1 VEQEEKEDLLHEI
14 RSLQDQVAFLR
25 QRFGMDERQL
35 QDRQLVE
42 KEMTNH
48 ELRKSVRGHHFQVLA
63 AQSAVCELT
72 VRLPTCLAVC
82 VSA

>member
-1 VEQEEKEDLLHEI
+1 
-14 RSLQDQVAFLR
+14 
-25 QRFGMDERQL
+25 MDERQL

-72 VRLPTCLAVC
+72 VRPPR
-82 VSA
+82 VSCRMRERLTPVSNRCDF